1 MLLTI
6 DNLDGFGPRDYT
18 AALSLEKPPLI
29 KRRLNQPTLCALDL
43 VSTGAQFVVPVAGA
57 RIIISRSDG
66 LALFTGY
73 VSAAPDYEYLGWNE
87 RGPVYRY
94 ALAATSDEFVLDR
107 RMLPA
112 RSAFVNRTAGNALT
126 QLANDLLPG
135 SFSTAAVEDIA
146 TIPSFRIN
154 PEHPWSKHASDL
166 AQRARAA
173 YRAHNGALVFAPVG
187 ANVHNISE
195 SDAGFCP
202 DNLKLASPQSLVNDV
217 TLTGGDEPQA
227 HVKDYF
233 LGDGLTVRFNLS
245 HRPFTR
251 NDLTLVDEEFLTATL
266 APTRWSVADPS
277 HAISVSSGALQVAGG
292 TGADGATAV
301 TFAEQIELGGALQL
315 QHGDVLFS
323 AASNGVLGG
332 LYTGAIAAANCFAG
346 FQVTPSGAQS
356 IIQPLING
364 ALAGSSL
371 TTVAGHHYRLTTR
384 LYATEIYRLQQ
395 TFFSSA
401 HPAGSGRGGSAISA
415 SMRVVLEVHDID
427 PANPASLQAL
437 STVLYDNLLS
447 APQYCSYALVNSPA
461 LHCAIAFTRLLRVNE
476 SEVRSAQP
484 SAAYRTRL
492 AGSVADGAECS
503 LNSGS
508 APYLQFFSQYVPVT
522 NEAIVVRY
530 RDLGRAVARVND
542 PVSIAT
548 NARGN
553 DDGTRAAMRHLALPE
568 PRTQPECEFA
578 AQCFLDDS
586 VQPAWRGQYEL
597 WSDFLPNG
605 PATDPWPGDAVG
617 VNVPSRNAN
626 FTAIIRE
633 VDITL
638 SHPGSPDG
646 AGFAPA
652 GVADRSQ
659 YKLAFA
665 NDAAAPLA
673 MALQLPRKPVNV
685 LTSVPTA
692 TAGSQYI
699 ADLALAEV
707 TAVSSTTVSIDA
719 GAAPPAG
726 GGIEVRISD
735 SEWGPAGDRN
745 LVGRFATQTFSV
757 TRLTRLVTYYLR
769 QYDASSPPK
778 YSRYSTALHVDYP
791 A

>member
-1 MLLTI
+1 MLLTL
-6 DNLDGFGPRDYT
+6 DNFDGSGPRDYT
-18 AALSLEKPPLI
+18 AALSLDQPPLI
-29 KRRLNQPTLCALDL
+29 KRRLNQPTLCTLDL
-43 VSTGAQFVVPVAGA
+43 VSTGAQFVVPVGGA
-57 RIIISRSDG
+57 RIVVSRADG

-73 VSAAPDYEYLGWNE
+73 LSAAPDYEYLGWNE

-94 ALAATSDEFVLDR
+94 AIAATSDEFVLDR

-112 RSAFVNRTAGNALT
+112 RSAFTNCTAGNALS

-135 SFSTAAVEDIA
+135 SFNSASVQDVA
-146 TIPSFRIN
+146 TLPSFRIN
-154 PEHPWSKHASDL
+154 PEHPWSKHAAEL

-173 YRAHNGALVFAPVG
+173 YRAHNGAIIFAPVG
-187 ANVHNISE
+187 ATVHGISE
-195 SDAGFCP
+195 SEPIFCP
-202 DNLKLASPQSLVNDV
+202 DNFELASPQALMNDV
-217 TLTGGDEPQA
+217 TLTGADEPQA

-233 LGDGLTVRFNLS
+233 LGDGLTVRFDLS

-251 NDLTLVDEEFLTATL
+251 NDLTLVNEEFLNSSL
-266 APTRWSVADPS
+266 DPTRWSVADPA

-292 TGADGATAV
+292 TGADGATTV
-301 TFAEQIELGGALQL
+301 IFAEQIELGGALQL

-323 AASNGVLGG
+323 AASNGIIGG
-332 LYTGAIAAANCFAG
+332 LYSGPIASANCFAG
-346 FQVTPSGAQS
+346 FQVTFSGAQS
-356 IIQPLING
+356 IIQPRING

-371 TTVAGHHYRLTTR
+371 ATVAGHHYRLTTR
-384 LYATEIYRLQQ
+384 LYATEVFREQQ

-401 HPAGSGRGGSAISA
+401 NPAGSGRGGASISA
-415 SMRVVLEVHDID
+415 GVRVVLEVHDID
-427 PANPASLQAL
+427 PADPASMQAL
-437 STVLYDNLLS
+437 SNVLYDNLLA
-447 APQYCSYALVNSPA
+447 APEYCSYALVNSAA

-492 AGSVADGAECS
+492 VGSVADGAECS

-508 APYLQFFSQYVPVT
+508 PPYLQFFSQYVPVT
-522 NEAIVVRY
+522 NESIVVRY
-530 RDLGRAVARVND
+530 RDLGRAVVRVNN
-542 PVSIAT
+542 PASIAA

-568 PRTQPECEFA
+568 PRTQAECEFA
-578 AQCFLDDS
+578 AQCLLDDS
-586 VQPAWRGQYEL
+586 VQPAWHGQYEL

-605 PATDPWPGDAVG
+605 PSSDPWPGDAVT

-626 FTAIIRE
+626 FTAVIRE
-633 VDITL
+633 VDVTL
-638 SHPGSPDG
+638 GD
-646 AGFAPA
+646 PA
-652 GVADRSQ
+652 NDRSQ
-659 YKLAFA
+659 YKLVFA

-673 MALQLPRKPVNV
+673 MALQLPRRPVNV
-685 LTSVPTA
+685 LTAVSTA
-692 TAGSQYI
+692 SAGTQYI

-719 GAAPPAG
+719 GFAPPAG
-726 GGIEVRISD
+726 GGIEVRTSD

-745 LVGRFATQTFSV
+745 LVGRFATQAFSV